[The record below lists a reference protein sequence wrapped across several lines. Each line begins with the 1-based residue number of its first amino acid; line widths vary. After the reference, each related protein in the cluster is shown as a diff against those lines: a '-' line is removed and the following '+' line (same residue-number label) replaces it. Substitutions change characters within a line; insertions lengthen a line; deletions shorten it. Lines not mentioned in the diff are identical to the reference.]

1 MNRMANMVIAD
12 LDAISV
18 VNKGW
23 GEQFKEAMNVNG
35 GDVESAKMIDYIM
48 HFFSFPWKVRHSN
61 VLLKKTDYS
70 NFVQIFFFLQ
80 GCLCFRSTT
89 THLGRLVVFFLFIVY
104 NWCSNSY
111 CR

>member
-1 MNRMANMVIAD
+1 LNSDKNRFQVEQIDKYCDFILDLKIIMNRMANMVIAD

-48 HFFSFPWKVRHSN
+48 HFFAFPWKV
-61 VLLKKTDYS
+61 
-70 NFVQIFFFLQ
+70 I
-80 GCLCFRSTT
+80 
-89 THLGRLVVFFLFIVY
+89 
-104 NWCSNSY
+104 
-111 CR
+111 